1 MLIKQYPIHRYYCL
15 KSTEVMDLG
24 NTKERISEITFKLRD
39 PNHRRNCQKLSLN
52 VKTEKKIKFANFEI
66 EK

>member
-24 NTKERISEITFKLRD
+24 NTKEGISEITFKLRY

>member
-1 MLIKQYPIHRYYCL
+1 
-15 KSTEVMDLG
+15 MDLG
-24 NTKERISEITFKLRD
+24 NTKEGISEITFKLRY

>member
-15 KSTEVMDLG
+15 ESKEVMDLG
-24 NTKERISEITFKLRD
+24 NTKEEIRETTFKLRY

-52 VKTEKKIKFANFEI
+52 VKTEKNLNLPTLK
-66 EK
+66 